1 MLFAAKIDF
10 IHPDRNAWTGIN
22 DQYFE
27 VWSFME
33 EPFG

>member
-1 MLFAAKIDF
+1 MLLAAKSHF
-10 IHPDRNAWTGIN
+10 IHPNRNAWTGIN
-22 DQYFE
+22 DQYLE